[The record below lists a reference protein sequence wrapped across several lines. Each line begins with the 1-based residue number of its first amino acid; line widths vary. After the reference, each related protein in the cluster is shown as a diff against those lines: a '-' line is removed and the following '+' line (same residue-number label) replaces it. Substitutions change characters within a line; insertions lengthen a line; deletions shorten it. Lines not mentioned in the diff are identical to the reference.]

1 MILVLDDNDIVMMM
15 MVMMIVLIIM
25 MMMMMSLI
33 TDSLQHIP
41 AGKAGKVTGLIRVVH
56 LLLQNKPMVSY
67 SIVSSHIHHP
77 HDRHHYPSSLQS

>member
-1 MILVLDDNDIVMMM
+1 VLDNNDIVMMM
-15 MVMMIVLIIM
+15 MMIVLII
-25 MMMMMSLI
+25 MMMMSLI

-77 HDRHHYPSSLQS
+77 HYHHDRHNHYP